1 MVLLETDLSQSVGI
15 TIRGEPRSR
24 LQRMHDAPGHV
35 RHDDQHML
43 LKLISE
49 IFGSREGET
58 RCNDAFDPIN
68 V

>member
-1 MVLLETDLSQSVGI
+1 
-15 TIRGEPRSR
+15 
-24 LQRMHDAPGHV
+24 MHDAPGHV